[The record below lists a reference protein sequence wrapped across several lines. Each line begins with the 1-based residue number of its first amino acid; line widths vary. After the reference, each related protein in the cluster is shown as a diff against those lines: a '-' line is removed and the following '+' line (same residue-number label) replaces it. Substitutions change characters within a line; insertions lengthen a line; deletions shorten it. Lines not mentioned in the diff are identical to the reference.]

1 MMVRNADMWE
11 LTKKHEE
18 TNVHLSILMKYAGE
32 SQGKN
37 LTSPMKL
44 HED

>member
-1 MMVRNADMWE
+1 MWE
-11 LTKKHEE
+11 LTKKHEG
-18 TNVHLSILMKYAGE
+18 TDVHPFIPTKSAGE

-44 HED
+44 RED

>member
-1 MMVRNADMWE
+1 MWE
-11 LTKKHEE
+11 PTKKHEG
-18 TNVHLSILMKYAGE
+18 TDVHLFIPTKAVGE

-44 HED
+44 REH